1 VLGVFLRLVFV
12 EERNDFSHHCM
23 DRFSFVTHGLSY
35 GNDLD
40 GMLGKLAE
48 IEFLLEG
55 LAKETAI
62 TVDNDKIERMLT
74 IAGAFDHLLEA
85 WSPIIAGRRTTS
97 FDVLRNHTMAVRAA
111 P

>member
-1 VLGVFLRLVFV
+1 M
-12 EERNDFSHHCM
+12 N
-23 DRFSFVTHGLSY
+23 RFSLVTNGLSY
-35 GNDLD
+35 GNDPD

-48 IEFLLEG
+48 VEFLLEG

-62 TVDNDKIERMLT
+62 TVDNNKIERMLA

-85 WSPIIAGRRTTS
+85 RPPIIAGRRAS
-97 FDVLRNHTMAVRAA
+97 LDVLRNHMMAIPAA

>member
-1 VLGVFLRLVFV
+1 
-12 EERNDFSHHCM
+12 
-23 DRFSFVTHGLSY
+23 
-35 GNDLD
+35 
-40 GMLGKLAE
+40 
-48 IEFLLEG
+48 
-55 LAKETAI
+55 
-62 TVDNDKIERMLT
+62 VDNDKIERMLT